1 MTFAVV
7 IPVQLDIAVVAFQLR
22 VEVPRSSFA
31 AQRASQSATSPV
43 FVVGL
48 GTVVPFR
55 HWVNVVCPETSNNNR
70 PDTRRI
76 ANRMVAAPAA
86 IPHRMG
92 RLDEGG

>member
-43 FVVGL
+43 LVVGL
-48 GTVVPFR
+48 GTVVPFL
-55 HWVNVVCPETSNNNR
+55 HWVKVVCPETSNNNR
-70 PDTRRI
+70 PEARRI
-76 ANRMVAAPAA
+76 ANRIAAAVAA
-86 IPHRMG
+86 ITHRMG
-92 RLDEGG
+92 RPDEGG